1 MKSSNK
7 KNSIHAW
14 TCIHT
19 FVLGTIVQLKVPVL
33 DWYTIVQGTFFMS
46 NTEIVVETHPQ
57 VCLDLN
63 HLVTSVLPKSS
74 FLTPPTRRAPEFN
87 MLTADPANLYFH
99 KPLQKSLLLH
109 NVFPFLQSD
118 SYKITK
124 PYIAPFDHEDRPQ
137 TLLVC
142 GRRLAVLEERRY
154 PMLKPSGESLFRFGN
169 YFVTDDGKAT
179 IKTVVGD
186 EKVPT
191 VIFSRGPCNPPY
203 KHRSLHTPTIV

>member
-1 MKSSNK
+1 
-7 KNSIHAW
+7 
-14 TCIHT
+14 
-19 FVLGTIVQLKVPVL
+19 
-33 DWYTIVQGTFFMS
+33 MS

-87 MLTADPANLYFH
+87 LLTADTANLFVRP
-99 KPLQKSLLLH
+99 PLERPALLH
-109 NVFPFLQSD
+109 SVFPFLQCG

-142 GRRLAVLEERRY
+142 GRRLAVLQERRY
-154 PMLKPSGESLFRFGN
+154 PISKPTRETLFRFGN

-191 VIFSRGPCNPPY
+191 VIFSRGLATQGTYTGVYIRPRSRGALDGVLKFRGPY
-203 KHRSLHTPTIV
+203 PTTVKH